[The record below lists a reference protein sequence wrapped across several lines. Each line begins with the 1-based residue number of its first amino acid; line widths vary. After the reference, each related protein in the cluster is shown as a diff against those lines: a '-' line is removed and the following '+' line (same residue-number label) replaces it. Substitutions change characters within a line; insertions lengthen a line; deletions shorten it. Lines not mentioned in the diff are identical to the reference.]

1 MKKILSFILSLIVLI
16 GVMIIPLSASAT
28 AADYQAGLVSTSGGN
43 LNVRSKASASAYVIT
58 SVPKG
63 SYVTLISKTG
73 SWWYIEYADGKYG
86 YCHADY
92 VKVASGTSA
101 TVNISSGS
109 LNVRKGAGTSYAK
122 TGSLYRGD
130 SVVVLSTSNGWSKIL
145 YGGNKTGYVSTS
157 YLKISTPKYKAVS
170 LKVPSFKQTDS
181 RWASVQIGT
190 SGKTIGQIGCV
201 TTAIA
206 MMQSYRTGTTI
217 YPDAMAKKLT
227 YASNGNVYW
236 PSDYK
241 VITSSSEYLSKIY
254 DLLQSGKPVLIGAK
268 KSTGSQ
274 HWVVITGYIGGDILT
289 ASGFTINDPGS
300 GTRTNLQ
307 QFLNAYP
314 TFYKFFY
321 Y

>member
-1 MKKILSFILSLIVLI
+1 MKKVLSVILSVIVI
-16 GVMIIPLSASAT
+16 MGVMVLPLSASASEVQ
-28 AADYQAGLVSTSGGN
+28 AQAGIVSTSGGN
-43 LNVRSKASASAYVIT
+43 LNIRSKASASAYVIT
-58 SVPKG
+58 SISNG
-63 SYVTLISKTG
+63 SFVTLLSKSG
-73 SWWYIEYADGKYG
+73 SWWYVEYADGKYG

-92 VKVASGTSA
+92 IKVASSTSA
-101 TVNISSGS
+101 TVNVSWGS
-109 LNVRKGAGTSYAK
+109 LNIRKGAGTSYAK
-122 TGSLYRGD
+122 IGSLYKGG
-130 SVVVLSTSNGWSKIL
+130 SVVILSFANGWSKIL

-157 YLKISTPKYKAVS
+157 YLKITAPKYQAIS

-181 RWASVQIGT
+181 RWANVQIGT

-201 TTAIA
+201 TTGIA

-241 VITSSSEYLSKIY
+241 VVTSSTDYLTKIY
-254 DLLQSGKPVLIGAK
+254 DLLKSGKPVLIGAK

-274 HWVVITGYIGGDILT
+274 HWVVVTGYAGGDTLT
-289 ASGFTINDPGS
+289 ASDFTINDPGS

-307 QFLNAYP
+307 QFLNSYP

>member
-1 MKKILSFILSLIVLI
+1 MKKALSLILSVI
-16 GVMIIPLSASAT
+16 IVFGVMVVSASAGT
-28 AADYQAGLVSTSGGN
+28 STPDVRAGIVVTSGGN
-43 LNVRSKASASAYVIT
+43 LNIRSTASTSGYAIT
-58 SVPKG
+58 SIPDG
-63 SYVTLISKTG
+63 SYVTLLSKTG
-73 SWWYIEYADGKYG
+73 SWWRVEYADGKFG

-92 VKVASGTSA
+92 IEVASSTVA
-101 TVNISSGS
+101 TVNVSWGS
-109 LNVRKGAGTSYAK
+109 LNVRGGAGTAYARID
-122 TGSLYRGD
+122 SLYKGD
-130 SVVVLSTSNGWSKIL
+130 SAIVLSTSGGWSKIL
-145 YGGNKTGYVSTS
+145 YNGNKTGFVSSS
-157 YLKISTPKYKAVS
+157 YLKISAPKYPEIS

-201 TTAIA
+201 TTGIA
-206 MMQSYRTGTTI
+206 MMQSYRTGSTI
-217 YPDAMAKKLT
+217 YPDAMAKKLS

-241 VITSSSEYLSKIY
+241 VVTSSSGYLDRIY
-254 DLLQSGKPVLIGAK
+254 ELLQSGKPVLIGAK

-274 HWVVITGYIGGDILT
+274 HWVVITGYVGGDSLT
-289 ASGFTINDPGS
+289 ASGFMINDPGS
-300 GTRTNLQ
+300 STRTNLQ

>member
-1 MKKILSFILSLIVLI
+1 MRKTLSLILSVIIVI
-16 GVMIIPLSASAT
+16 GIMIIPLSASAST
-28 AADYQAGLVSTSGGN
+28 QAQAGVVSTTGGN
-43 LNVRSKASASAYVIT
+43 LNIRSKASTSASVIT
-58 SVPKG
+58 SVSKG
-63 SYVTLISKTG
+63 SYVTLLSKTG
-73 SWWYIEYADGKYG
+73 SWWYVEYADGKYG

-92 VKVASGTSA
+92 ITVASSNTA
-101 TVNISSGS
+101 TVNVSWGS
-109 LNVRKGAGTSYAK
+109 LNIRKGAGTSYAK
-122 TGSLYRGD
+122 TGSLYKGD
-130 SVVVLSTSNGWSKIL
+130 TVVVLSTSNGWSKIL
-145 YGGNKTGYVSTS
+145 YDGNKTGYVSAS
-157 YLKISTPKYKAVS
+157 YLKMTASKYSAVA
-170 LKVPSFKQTDS
+170 LEVPSFKQNDS
-181 RWASVQIGT
+181 RWANVQIGT

-201 TTAIA
+201 TTGIA
-206 MMQSYRTGTTI
+206 MMQSYRMGTTI
-217 YPDAMAKKLT
+217 YPDAMAKKLS
-227 YASNGNVYW
+227 YSSSGNVYW

-241 VITSSSEYLSKIY
+241 VVTSSSDYLSRIY

-274 HWVVITGYIGGDILT
+274 HWVVVTGYVGGDTLT

>member
-1 MKKILSFILSLIVLI
+1 MRKALSLILSVIIVI
-16 GVMIIPLSASAT
+16 GIMIIPLSASASVNS
-28 AADYQAGLVSTSGGN
+28 QAGIVSTTGGN
-43 LNVRSKASASAYVIT
+43 LNIRSKASTSASVIT

-63 SYVTLISKTG
+63 SYVTLLSKTG
-73 SWWYIEYADGKYG
+73 SWWYVEYADGKFG

-92 VKVASGTSA
+92 IKIASSTTA
-101 TVNISSGS
+101 TVNVGWGS
-109 LNVRKGAGTSYAK
+109 LNIRKGAGTSYAK

-130 SVVVLSTSNGWSKIL
+130 VVVVLSTSNGWSKIL
-145 YGGNKTGYVSTS
+145 YGGNKTGYVSAS
-157 YLKISTPKYKAVS
+157 YLKLSAPKYSAVS

-181 RWASVQIGT
+181 RWANVQIAT

-201 TTAIA
+201 TTGIA

-241 VITSSSEYLSKIY
+241 VVTSSSGYLERIY
-254 DLLQSGKPVLIGAK
+254 DLLQSGKPVLLGAK

-274 HWVVITGYIGGDILT
+274 HWVVVTGYVGGDTLT